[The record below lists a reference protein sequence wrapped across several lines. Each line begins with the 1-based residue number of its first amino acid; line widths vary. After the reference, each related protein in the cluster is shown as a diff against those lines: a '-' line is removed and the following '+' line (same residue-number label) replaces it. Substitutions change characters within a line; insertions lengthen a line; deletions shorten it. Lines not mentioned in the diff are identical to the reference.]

1 MIDSS
6 KHTKTFLE
14 SRSKFQCYYNNVGY
28 CKYREKCHYQ
38 HFTKIC
44 ELRLCR
50 DTFCKFRH
58 PRTCK
63 HGAKCRFLQRQCCL
77 YNHKTSDPNKI
88 EESATLEK
96 EVKELKSDV
105 STLTKVLEDKEQKL
119 QELSEMIANQNEKI
133 LELKAENSNLKSNLD
148 KISSCEEC
156 KFISKMQNDLVAHQL
171 SEHEKTENFACTKCE
186 YNSKKENDL
195 KLHISTNHP
204 VYPSNK
210 CVFQKEGNQIV
221 KKNKRH

>member
-1 MIDSS
+1 M
-6 KHTKTFLE
+6 
-14 SRSKFQCYYNNVGY
+14 
-28 CKYREKCHYQ
+28 
-38 HFTKIC
+38 
-44 ELRLCR
+44 
-50 DTFCKFRH
+50 
-58 PRTCK
+58 
-63 HGAKCRFLQRQCCL
+63 QRKCCL
-77 YNHKTSDPNKI
+77 YNHKTSDPNEIK
-88 EESATLEK
+88 ESATLEK

-105 STLTKVLEDKEQKL
+105 LTLTKVLEDKEQKL

-156 KFISKMQNDLVAHQL
+156 KFISKTQNDLVAHQL

-186 YNSKKENDL
+186 YNSKKDNDL

-210 CVFQKEGNQIV
+210 CVFQTEGNQIV
-221 KKNKRH
+221 KKNKDTKNLTTSNIEDKKASSCDKCDFTYINQFDLLIHKSSKHPSYILNSQPEAMTGPLH